1 MKQILLFVFLSL
13 FLTSCKDYSKTIPD
27 EQELLRKE
35 LHTINWNEVDV
46 YPTYANCDTIEDV
59 QKNLACFFYIF
70 NEDLSG
76 LLRKDSL
83 LQTPKFYSLDSLP
96 IEVTVYP
103 NAAVELKL
111 HKNNAEVEPEIVGT
125 IDSLLFIKSAQLQPI
140 QPAIKRDVP
149 VKTKFLVKVGL
160 HEQFN

>member
-1 MKQILLFVFLSL
+1 MKQILLFVFFSL
-13 FLTSCKDYSKTIPD
+13 FLASCKDYSKTIPD

-35 LHTINWNEVDV
+35 LHTINWNEVDI
-46 YPTYANCDTIEDV
+46 YPTYENCDSIEDA

-70 NEDLSG
+70 KEDLTG

-83 LQTPKFYSLDSLP
+83 LQTPKFLSLDSLP

-111 HKNNAEVEPEIVGT
+111 HQNNVEVEPEIIGT
-125 IDSLLFIKSAQLQPI
+125 IDSLLFIKSTQLQPI
-140 QPAIKRDVP
+140 KPAIKRDMP
-149 VKTKFLVKVGL
+149 VKSKFLVKVSM
-160 HEQFN
+160 HE